1 MGSCI
6 TFRFRSKDLFWRMSG
21 TAGTIRGTTSGRNT
35 GRGKLPDFDNSYIP
49 RPKSESPSTHNHHNN
64 HHTAGSDVG
73 STTMSTTTR
82 QRQNQSKR
90 DEVAYSSVL
99 SVFACSLTDMF
110 SRGGKSNCRL
120 FDGSWRRTSARR
132 GIRPRSPIALVG
144 PLRVRC
150 LP

>member
-1 MGSCI
+1 
-6 TFRFRSKDLFWRMSG
+6 MSG

-73 STTMSTTTR
+73 STAMSTTTR

-90 DEVAYSSVL
+90 DEVAFSPVL
-99 SVFACSLTDMF
+99 SVFARSFTDMF
-110 SRGGKSNCRL
+110 SRGGKS
-120 FDGSWRRTSARR
+120 
-132 GIRPRSPIALVG
+132 IVG
-144 PLRVRC
+144 YSTEVGGGPQQEEAYDQEAQSLS
-150 LP
+150 